1 MTESEATETPSAT
14 FGNACTSALDLEA
27 PVNKMEISQEYDH
40 ALDGTGSCAGSKP
53 LPNFFPKVFPCQGH
67 PMDAE
72 WTQRRG
78 GI

>member
-1 MTESEATETPSAT
+1 M
-14 FGNACTSALDLEA
+14 
-27 PVNKMEISQEYDH
+27 NKMEMSQEYDH